1 MSSKQSTRQQ
11 LQRIPNLQNL
21 YRHVNGTYYGIKKV
35 GSKRK
40 EHSFR
45 TSDRKLAERR
55 LKQWIQDLEK
65 VDTSMAGTTLDGL
78 IKKFNAANA
87 GKSKKTIQTNDSIIE
102 KLRSTWRHGLTV
114 RIVDIRASQLS
125 EWLAQHE
132 QRIKNSTYNRYAGVL
147 KQMFEIALADQIIA
161 QSPFE
166 SVLTKW
172 KKPQKPI
179 RRVPT
184 PSEFTAIINHVRNR
198 KFNASAKDSADFLEF
213 LGLAGLGQA
222 EASSLTWGAIDWKT
236 ERIAIRRH
244 KTQNVFYV
252 PLYPHLKPLLERLAT
267 EAGECSPEMR
277 VFKIKDAKK
286 ALDGACTKLDLSHF
300 SQRNIR
306 AVLIQRLWQ
315 AGVDVKLIAKW
326 QGHQDGGK
334 LILDTYTEVF
344 GSNDESYEQQQ
355 LKKIA

>member
-1 MSSKQSTRQQ
+1 
-11 LQRIPNLQNL
+11 
-21 YRHVNGTYYGIKKV
+21 
-35 GSKRK
+35 
-40 EHSFR
+40 
-45 TSDRKLAERR
+45 
-55 LKQWIQDLEK
+55 
-65 VDTSMAGTTLDGL
+65 MAGTTLDGL

-87 GKSKKTIQTNDSIIE
+87 GKSKKTIQTNDSIIK

-166 SVLTKW
+166 SVRTKW

-179 RRVPT
+179 RHVPT
-184 PSEFTAIINHVRNR
+184 QSEFTDIINHVRNQ

-222 EASSLTWGAIDWKT
+222 EASSLTWGAIDWKSK
-236 ERIAIRRH
+236 RIAIRRH
-244 KTQNVFYV
+244 KTQNTFYV
-252 PLYPHLKPLLERLAT
+252 PLYPHLEPLLERLST
-267 EAGECSPEMR
+267 EARERSPEIR
-277 VFKIKDAKK
+277 VFKIKDGKK
-286 ALDGACTKLDLSHF
+286 ALDAACTKLGLSDF

-306 AVLIQRLWQ
+306 QVLIRRLWQ
-315 AGVDVKLIAKW
+315 AGVDLKLIAKW

-344 GSNDESYEQQQ
+344 GSNDESYEQKE